1 MIGDD
6 VKPATYRE
14 VFAVGAFRVLFGSYV
29 LLLIGDTVRMLA
41 LAVLV
46 YERTGSP
53 ALSALAFVAGFVPQ
67 AFGGALLLSL
77 TDRLPVRT
85 AMAGYDVVRCA
96 LALVLA
102 ADVLPVW
109 AVLSLL
115 ASVGLVSPVAG
126 AARQRTLPEL
136 LHGDAYVLGRSVFGM
151 TAGAMQVLG
160 YAVGGL
166 LLALVGSSGA
176 LLFAAGTALASAAV
190 LRLGLPAAARTE
202 RPAAARAEGT
212 VRATR
217 RVNRELLGD
226 RAVRGL
232 LLAQW
237 IPANLAVAA
246 EGVIVPYTP
255 DHAGVLYGSAAAG
268 MLLGNLL
275 VGRFVRP
282 AARERL
288 ALWLALQ
295 LGVPLVFF
303 AAGPPLWTTAG
314 LFVLSG
320 AGLSYQ
326 LGLQRRFLE
335 AVPEA
340 ATGQAMGLAMTGTM
354 TLQGVTM
361 AGAGALAGVLAPGH
375 VIALV
380 GLASIVGTL
389 AVHRVLRPPADGRSA
404 PGVLAV
410 PTLSVEA
417 AESAES
423 AGSVVPPGQAA
434 VPTVPV
440 LGVEPTR
447 AD

>member
-6 VKPATYRE
+6 VKPATYGE

-77 TDRLPVRT
+77 TDRVPVRV
-85 AMAGYDVVRCA
+85 AMAGYDLVRCA

-102 ADVLPVW
+102 ADVLSVW
-109 AVLSLL
+109 AVLLLL

-190 LRLGLPAAARTE
+190 LWFGLPPAPRTE
-202 RPAAARAEGT
+202 RAASARTEGT
-212 VRATR
+212 VRATW

-226 RAVRGL
+226 RTVRGL

-237 IPANLAVAA
+237 IPANLTVAA
-246 EGVIVPYTP
+246 EGVIVPYAP
-255 DHAGVLYGSAAAG
+255 DHAGVLYGSAATG
-268 MLLGNLL
+268 MLLGDLL

-282 AARERL
+282 ARRERL
-288 ALWLALQ
+288 TPWLALQ
-295 LGVPLVFF
+295 LGVPLAFL
-303 AAGPPLWTTAG
+303 AAGPPLWVTAG
-314 LFVLSG
+314 LFVLSS

-326 LGLQRRFLE
+326 LGLQRRFLD
-335 AVPEA
+335 AVPKA

-380 GLASIVGTL
+380 GAASITGTL
-389 AVHRVLRPPADGRSA
+389 AIHRVLRPRARRRSVA
-404 PGVLAV
+404 AEPGV
-410 PTLSVEA
+410 PTVA
-417 AESAES
+417 AESA
-423 AGSVVPPGQAA
+423 VPTEPGVAA
-434 VPTVPV
+434 VPAAPTAPA
-440 LGVEPTR
+440 LGPEPTQ
-447 AD
+447 AG

>member
-53 ALSALAFVAGFVPQ
+53 ALSALAYVAGFVPQ
-67 AFGGALLLSL
+67 ALGGALLLSL
-77 TDRLPVRT
+77 TDRVPVRA
-85 AMAGYDVVRCA
+85 AMAGYDLIRCA

-102 ADVLPVW
+102 LDVLPVW
-109 AVLSLL
+109 TVLLLL

-151 TAGAMQVLG
+151 TAGATQVLG
-160 YAVGGL
+160 FAVGGL

-176 LLFAAGTALASAAV
+176 LLFAAATALASAV
-190 LRLGLPAAARTE
+190 VVRLGLAPGPRTE
-202 RPAAARAEGT
+202 RTGSTRAEGT
-212 VRATR
+212 VRATL

-226 RAVRGL
+226 RTVRGL

-246 EGVIVPYTP
+246 EGVVVPYSP
-255 DHAGVLYGSAAAG
+255 GHAGVLYGSAATG
-268 MLLGNLL
+268 MLLGDLV

-282 AARERL
+282 ARRERL

-295 LGVPLVFF
+295 LGVPLLFF
-303 AAGPPLWTTAG
+303 AVGPPLWVSAG
-314 LFVLSG
+314 LFVLSS

-335 AVPEA
+335 AVPKA
-340 ATGQAMGLAMTGTM
+340 GTGQAMGLAMTGTM
-354 TLQGVTM
+354 TLQGLTM
-361 AGAGALAGVLAPGH
+361 AGAGALAGVLEPAH
-375 VIALV
+375 VIVLV
-380 GLASIVGTL
+380 GAASIAGTL
-389 AVHRVLRPPADGRSA
+389 AIHRVLLPGRVARAVIPAPVAEPGRVA
-404 PGVLAV
+404 
-410 PTLSVEA
+410 
-417 AESAES
+417 
-423 AGSVVPPGQAA
+423 
-434 VPTVPV
+434 
-440 LGVEPTR
+440 
-447 AD
+447 

>member
-14 VFAVGAFRVLFGSYV
+14 VFAVSAFRVLFGSYV

-85 AMAGYDVVRCA
+85 AMAGYDLIRCA

-102 ADVLPVW
+102 VDVLPVW
-109 AVLSLL
+109 AVLVLL

-136 LHGDAYVLGRSVFGM
+136 LHGDAYVLGRSVFGV

-166 LLALVGSSGA
+166 LLALVGASGA
-176 LLFAAGTALASAAV
+176 LLFAAGTALASAV
-190 LRLGLPAAARTE
+190 LVRVGLAPGS
-202 RPAAARAEGT
+202 RPAANPAEGA
-212 VRATR
+212 VRATW

-226 RAVRGL
+226 PVVRGL

-246 EGVIVPYTP
+246 EGVIVPYAP
-255 DHAGVLYGSAAAG
+255 DHAGVLYGSGAAG

-282 AARERL
+282 AWRERL
-288 ALWLALQ
+288 VPWLALQ
-295 LGVPLVFF
+295 LGAPLVFF
-303 AAGPPLWTTAG
+303 ALGPPLWVTAA
-314 LFVLSG
+314 LFVLSA
-320 AGLSYQ
+320 AGLGYQ
-326 LGLQRRFLE
+326 LGLQRRFLA
-335 AVPEA
+335 AVPA
-340 ATGQAMGLAMTGTM
+340 ATTGQAMGLVNTGTM
-354 TLQGVTM
+354 TLQGVSM
-361 AGAGALAGVLAPGH
+361 AGAGALAGLLDPGQVITLIGVVTLA
-375 VIALV
+375 
-380 GLASIVGTL
+380 GTL
-389 AVHRVLRPPADGRSA
+389 AVLGVLRDSARRDVEQRRSA
-404 PGVLAV
+404 PTPRRAIAPDRLEPEHNGPAR
-410 PTLSVEA
+410 TG
-417 AESAES
+417 
-423 AGSVVPPGQAA
+423 AGSADQARTDPG
-434 VPTVPV
+434 VTS
-440 LGVEPTR
+440 
-447 AD
+447 

>member
-6 VKPATYRE
+6 VKAATYRE
-14 VFAVGAFRVLFGSYV
+14 VFAVGAFRVLFGSFV

-53 ALSALAFVAGFVPQ
+53 ALSALAYVAGFVPQ

-77 TDRLPVRT
+77 TDRVPVRA
-85 AMAGYDVVRCA
+85 AMAGYDLVRCV

-109 AVLSLL
+109 AVLLLL
-115 ASVGLVSPVAG
+115 ASVGLVSPIAG

-151 TAGAMQVLG
+151 AAGAMQVLG
-160 YAVGGL
+160 FAVGGL
-166 LLALVGSSGA
+166 LLALVGSGGA
-176 LLFAAGTALASAAV
+176 LLFAAAVALASAAV
-190 LRLGLPAAARTE
+190 VRFGLPAAPRPERTGSART
-202 RPAAARAEGT
+202 EGT
-212 VRATR
+212 VRATW

-226 RAVRGL
+226 RTVRGL

-237 IPANLAVAA
+237 IPANLTAAA
-246 EGVIVPYTP
+246 EGVIVPYAP
-255 DHAGVLYGSAAAG
+255 DHAGVLYGSAAGG
-268 MLLGNLL
+268 MLLGDLL

-282 AARERL
+282 ARRERL
-288 ALWLALQ
+288 TPWLALL

-303 AAGPPLWTTAG
+303 AAGPPLWVTAG
-314 LFVLSG
+314 LFVVSS

-326 LGLQRRFLE
+326 LGLQRRFLD
-335 AVPEA
+335 AIPKA
-340 ATGQAMGLAMTGTM
+340 GTGQAMGLAMTGTM
-354 TLQGVTM
+354 TLQGVAM

-380 GLASIVGTL
+380 GLASLTGTL
-389 AVHRVLRPPADGRSA
+389 AIHRVLRPQASPRSGAVGAAPTVAPAASVA
-404 PGVLAV
+404 PGA
-410 PTLSVEA
+410 P
-417 AESAES
+417 
-423 AGSVVPPGQAA
+423 VVP
-434 VPTVPV
+434 VVPV
-440 LGVEPTR
+440 VSEVPAAPVRGTGPTQ
-447 AD
+447 AG